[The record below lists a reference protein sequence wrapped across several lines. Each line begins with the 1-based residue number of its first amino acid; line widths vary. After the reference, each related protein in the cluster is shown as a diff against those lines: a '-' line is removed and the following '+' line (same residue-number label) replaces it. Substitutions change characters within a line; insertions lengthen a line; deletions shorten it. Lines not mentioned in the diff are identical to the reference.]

1 MRHGRRCSPLLDDI
15 FVHLYLDHLISRP
28 SANIGGRLRVTAVVN
43 RPVVVNLI
51 VFRLTSF
58 GFFLVYPSYYFM
70 IDKTKN

>member
-15 FVHLYLDHLISRP
+15 FRSPLPRSPYFTP
-28 SANIGGRLRVTAVVN
+28 KCKQGGRLRVTAVVN
-43 RPVVVNLI
+43 RPVVVNLV

-70 IDKTKN
+70 IDKTKK